1 MSILLADD
9 DVPLATFLS
18 KSLES
23 EGYSVHTAL
32 DENTVL
38 AELQRQNY
46 KLIILDLNFGETDGL
61 KLLEKLRAGGLETP
75 VMVLSARN
83 RITDRIQSLN
93 LGADDYITKPFSF
106 QELAARANALL
117 RRKVDPSLSVLRV
130 ENLELDPASRKV
142 HRGRREIK
150 LSPKEF
156 ELLFLLMRH
165 AGETVSRQ
173 ELLRKSWGLELES
186 DSNLVDVYVNYLR
199 KKIDHRDEEKLI
211 YTVRGSGYRIGR
223 PAPLQ
228 GGGRQVKPGPDIS
241 AREDGEYRRAPIE
254 FPEISAVQHVP
265 LRSLIHS
272 LIHDLAQPLTSV
284 RCFLEVTGM
293 HEGATSIPTGDLHAI
308 EQQADRAIALTKGI
322 SALVREPQAPAAPW
336 TSLDALL
343 NDIFNDFIVLLHSG
357 LLALDR
363 QWDISLTVTS
373 NPLLRHLIVLFLS
386 KLVGRNTKP
395 LLLTI
400 ATEADEGFCLLEF
413 KWKANDDSQAGVQ
426 DARSIFFKDLAHLQ
440 ALANSI
446 DAELS
451 LAGGQPEVLLRLPA
465 APQPINGRQE
475 LPN

>member
-1 MSILLADD
+1 
-9 DVPLATFLS
+9 
-18 KSLES
+18 
-23 EGYSVHTAL
+23 
-32 DENTVL
+32 
-38 AELQRQNY
+38 
-46 KLIILDLNFGETDGL
+46 
-61 KLLEKLRAGGLETP
+61 
-75 VMVLSARN
+75 
-83 RITDRIQSLN
+83 
-93 LGADDYITKPFSF
+93 
-106 QELAARANALL
+106 
-117 RRKVDPSLSVLRV
+117 V

-142 HRGRREIK
+142 HRGKREIK

-173 ELLRKSWGLELES
+173 ELLRESWGLELES

-228 GGGRQVKPGPDIS
+228 GGGRQVKTDPDTS
-241 AREDGEYRRAPIE
+241 AREYGEYSPAPME
-254 FPEISAVQHVP
+254 FPEIAAVQHVP

-284 RCFLEVTGM
+284 RCFLEVAGM
-293 HEGATSIPTGDLHAI
+293 QEGAASVQTGDLHTI

-357 LLALDR
+357 LLTLDR
-363 QWDISLTVTS
+363 QWDISIKVTS
-373 NPLLRHLIVLFLS
+373 NPMLRHLIVLFLS

-400 ATEADEGFCLLEF
+400 AAEAKEDFCLLEL
-413 KWKANDDSQAGVQ
+413 KWRANDGSQAGVQ
-426 DARSIFFKDLAHLQ
+426 DARSIFFKDIAHLE

-446 DAELS
+446 GAELS
-451 LAGGQPEVLLRLPA
+451 LAGGQPELLLKVPA
-465 APQPINGRQE
+465 AAQSMNGRQD